1 MEILYRLLAKAVDVA
16 PGERRRVGGMFAL
29 LGLVITTSYIL
40 KPVRS
45 SLFLSQ
51 FGSERLPY
59 VYMLVAVVLG
69 VVAALFARWAPLVNQ
84 ARLFEG
90 AAYVFASNLVV
101 FWVLIVF
108 EWRWVGFAFYVW
120 VSIFTALMPSLFW
133 LLANYVFYANEGRRL
148 FPVVMVPWC
157 TTRDLGPQL
166 SCTHGFEVPHEH
178 FQTHSA
184 EVCEEGLSREE
195 LA

>member
-69 VVAALFARWAPLVNQ
+69 VVAALFAR
-84 ARLFEG
+84 
-90 AAYVFASNLVV
+90 
-101 FWVLIVF
+101 
-108 EWRWVGFAFYVW
+108 
-120 VSIFTALMPSLFW
+120 
-133 LLANYVFYANEGRRL
+133 
-148 FPVVMVPWC
+148 
-157 TTRDLGPQL
+157 
-166 SCTHGFEVPHEH
+166 
-178 FQTHSA
+178 
-184 EVCEEGLSREE
+184 
-195 LA
+195 